1 MAEVRLKEENANVTA
16 SVLNGEIVGFMT
28 VQYIVKPMG
37 PYSYE
42 RRFYRIEE
50 LCGRKPSP
58 SGHRH
63 GDDWLC
69 EKGRGGVTVIQ
80 PP

>member
-1 MAEVRLKEENANVTA
+1 
-16 SVLNGEIVGFMT
+16 MT

-50 LCGRKPSP
+50 F
-58 SGHRH
+58 
-63 GDDWLC
+63 
-69 EKGRGGVTVIQ
+69 GVDENRRRQDIATVMIGYAKKDAEE
-80 PP
+80 

>member
-1 MAEVRLKEENANVTA
+1 MAEVRLKEENANVIA
-16 SVLNGEIVGFMT
+16 AVLNGEIVGFMT
-28 VQYIVKPMG
+28 VRYIVKPMG

-50 LCGRKPSP
+50 FGVDEN
-58 SGHRH
+58 HRH

-69 EKGRGGVTVIQ
+69 EKGRGGVTVTQ

>member
-1 MAEVRLKEENANVTA
+1 MAEVRLKEENANVIA
-16 SVLNGEIVGFMT
+16 AVLNGEIVGFMT

-50 LCGRKPSP
+50 FGVDEN
-58 SGHRH
+58 HRRQ
-63 GDDWLC
+63 GIA
-69 EKGRGGVTVIQ
+69 TVMIGYAKKDAEE
-80 PP
+80 